1 MTVSRFG
8 PFNFAVTAHD
18 IQRIGRSMYLK
29 TSGLDAV
36 AKKMSVVPLGNATP
50 VQVVESQFADLDIP
64 AAPDRAVRETQ

>member
-1 MTVSRFG
+1 
-8 PFNFAVTAHD
+8 
-18 IQRIGRSMYLK
+18 MYLK